1 MTSRS
6 DARLS
11 PTPASI
17 LEATGERVLLGA
29 AARIRAGRLTVV
41 LPDGAR
47 REFVGTDQPDRSGEI
62 RIHDRAAFVR
72 LLLDGETGAGEA
84 YMDGQWSS
92 PDLVALLQVASVNR
106 QALALTSGWW
116 RAPTQAARI
125 LAHRAN
131 RNTPERAR
139 HNIVA
144 HYDLSNDLY
153 RLFLDDTMTYSSA
166 VFRSPEQSLADAQ
179 REKYRVIADDA
190 GLAPGIR
197 VLEIGSGWGGFAM
210 YAAGER
216 GCEVLSITLS
226 SAQLALARERVA
238 AAGLAD
244 RVRVELLDYRDVRG
258 EFDAVVSIEML
269 EAVGAEYFDAYFA
282 AVDRALRPG
291 GRAAIQVISVPDPDY
306 ERQRRGSNWIQKYIF
321 PGGLLPSLGA
331 IERACD
337 GTGLLIAEVRDIAP
351 SYARTLRAWRE
362 RFMSQSPAVRA
373 LGFDEHFIRMWEF
386 YLAQSE
392 AGFSTGAFGDLQITF
407 EKRRGRVLEA

>member
-6 DARLS
+6 DASLS

-17 LEATGERVLLGA
+17 LEATGERVLLA
-29 AARIRAGRLTVV
+29 AAGRISAGRLTVV
-41 LPDGAR
+41 LPDGTR
-47 REFVGTDQPDRSGEI
+47 REFAGASQPELAGEI

-125 LAHRAN
+125 LAHRAR
-131 RNTPERAR
+131 RNTPEGAR
-139 HNIVA
+139 RNIVA

-153 RLFLDDTMTYSSA
+153 RLFLDETMTYSSA

-190 GLAPGIR
+190 GLEPGMR

-210 YAAGER
+210 YAAAER

-226 SAQLALARERVA
+226 SAQLELARERVA
-238 AAGLAD
+238 SAGLAD
-244 RVRVELLDYRDVRG
+244 RVRVELRDYREVEGR
-258 EFDAVVSIEML
+258 FDAVVSIEML
-269 EAVGAEYFDAYFA
+269 EAVGAEYFGAYFA
-282 AVDRALRPG
+282 AVDRALVPG
-291 GRAAIQVISVPDPDY
+291 GKAAVQVISLPDPDY
-306 ERQRRGSNWIQKYIF
+306 ERQRRGSNWIQKHIF

-337 GTGLLIAEVRDIAP
+337 GTALLISGVRDIAP
-351 SYARTLRAWRE
+351 SYARTLREWRT
-362 RFMSQSPAVRA
+362 RFMSSLPAVRE
-373 LGFDEHFIRMWEF
+373 LGFDERFIRMWEF

-392 AGFSTGAFGDLQITF
+392 AGFSTGTLQDLQITLA
-407 EKRRGRVLEA
+407 KCRGRVLA